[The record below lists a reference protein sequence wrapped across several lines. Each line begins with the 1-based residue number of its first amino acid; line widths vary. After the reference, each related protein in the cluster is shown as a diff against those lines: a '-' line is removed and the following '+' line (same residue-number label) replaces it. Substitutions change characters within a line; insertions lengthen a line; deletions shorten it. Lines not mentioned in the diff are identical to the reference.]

1 VVQIDIGLNSKCFS
15 HFPFLPL
22 TVTCFCRS
30 FHLTTNERWTFLS
43 FVTCKQFIFHPAMS
57 SPLRTIVDSVEAT
70 AEKDKTE
77 TSGMETLETGAIELQ
92 GAKRDAMNVGKAQE
106 SSAAEKETIAVVS
119 PPPPPPSERSGK
131 PDSFSQLVRTWEA
144 YINDDEGDVF
154 QPLQMLQSLQLCSR
168 AGEGLARLAGP
179 SFPGMNVLAPP
190 ALQHTSS
197 SPLQYRPPMFDY
209 NDEEL
214 IPPPIPLNPFQRS
227 SSTPSAYRTNS
238 VSSAFGTAD
247 RSAFTLPSQRSNY
260 ASGGETGS
268 HFSAFD
274 PVKYYATALDDMERT
289 SIEVMDMS
297 TELKEDS
304 EEGKEEPKLVKKGAA
319 SRAARF
325 LTDVRTLRRRRRMRG
340 GRENPAQP
348 ASVSS
353 GSTEGSSVGGN
364 KAAVTIITESNY
376 TPRKAPE
383 EIFESKTVE
392 SQDEMGEP
400 VYSPEVHESD
410 PEDGKDEDTPVIG
423 QYHQLDSDVDEEES
437 HYQRIEASLHP
448 ESPGTSPGT
457 VPSPSYEQIVE
468 DSPSSNTE
476 KRVKVDGS
484 TIRIQVSNSITSSST
499 KIETSGEPVG
509 TVVPLSPT
517 RKAQGEGSS
526 INPSSD
532 DSGTASP
539 GTTRSSNT
547 GSTSGHTTQAASIY
561 SSGQQS
567 TLSTISETDRE
578 VMEANK
584 QGKMRLSSRIF
595 PVAEKCDADGT
606 SLHSSSTDSSNPA
619 GYVALDESPTALREG
634 ANVPADR
641 FFINSPEVAGGA
653 SQAGAVS
660 MRSRTTSTSKKSE
673 NSPVTIEGSSG
684 TNTSSSHSSDEEPP
698 TFVSYLQRQA
708 ASDLTSVREAAEASS
723 PRAGESDGE
732 EREGSP
738 AEIVGY
744 PTVLFEQANV
754 PKEQQPMTVRPLKQN
769 LLDKYRSSSRP
780 PRSPVKGARPVT
792 TPPPRGSVSPIY
804 NQHSPPRNI
813 VDHPDSN
820 LSRPYVMRTGP
831 AGGKLVPVH
840 ENSTPVFLS
849 PVPESDKGVPLDTA
863 EDVTQDPGSIE
874 VLKNDSDSEEELT
887 GANIVTPEKELNA

>member
-1 VVQIDIGLNSKCFS
+1 
-15 HFPFLPL
+15 
-22 TVTCFCRS
+22 
-30 FHLTTNERWTFLS
+30 
-43 FVTCKQFIFHPAMS
+43 MS
-57 SPLRTIVDSVEAT
+57 SPLQTIVDSIEAT
-70 AEKDKTE
+70 AATDKTK
-77 TSGMETLETGAIELQ
+77 TSGMETDEAVAIELQ
-92 GAKRDAMNVGKAQE
+92 GAKRDAMNVGKAHE
-106 SSAAEKETIAVVS
+106 SRAVEKEAIAV
-119 PPPPPPSERSGK
+119 PPPPSERSGK
-131 PDSFSQLVRTWEA
+131 PDSFSRLVRTWEA

-168 AGEGLARLAGP
+168 AGEGLARLAVP
-179 SFPGMNVLAPP
+179 SFPGMNALAQPS
-190 ALQHTSS
+190 LQYTSS

-209 NDEEL
+209 NDEEV
-214 IPPPIPLNPFQRS
+214 IPPPVPLNPFQRS

-247 RSAFTLPSQRSNY
+247 RSAFTLPSQRLNY
-260 ASGGETGS
+260 ASVGDSGS

-297 TELKEDS
+297 TEPKDDS

-325 LTDVRTLRRRRRMRG
+325 LTDVRTLRRRRRMRS

-353 GSTEGSSVGGN
+353 GSTEGSSVEGN
-364 KAAVTIITESNY
+364 KAAVKIITESNY

-383 EIFESKTVE
+383 EIFESKTAE
-392 SQDEMGEP
+392 SQDDKGEP

-410 PEDGKDEDTPVIG
+410 PEDGKDEDTAAIG

-448 ESPGTSPGT
+448 ESPGT
-457 VPSPSYEQIVE
+457 VPSPSYQQIVE
-468 DSPSSNTE
+468 DRPSSNTE
-476 KRVKVDGS
+476 KRVKVDTS
-484 TIRIQVSNSITSSST
+484 RIRIQVSNSITSTSE
-499 KIETSGEPVG
+499 KIDTSGEA
-509 TVVPLSPT
+509 VPLSPI
-517 RKAQGEGSS
+517 RMAQGEGSS
-526 INPSSD
+526 INPDSN

-547 GSTSGHTTQAASIY
+547 GSTSGHTTQAASTN

-584 QGKMRLSSRIF
+584 QGKMRLSLRIV
-595 PVAEKCDADGT
+595 PVAEKSDADGT
-606 SLHSSSTDSSNPA
+606 SFHSSSTDSSNPA
-619 GYVALDESPTALREG
+619 GYVALDESPSSLREG
-634 ANVPADR
+634 ANVPAER
-641 FFINSPEVAGGA
+641 FFTKSPEAAGSA

-673 NSPVTIEGSSG
+673 NSPFTLEGSSG
-684 TNTSSSHSSDEEPP
+684 TNTSSSNSSGEEPP
-698 TFVSYLQRQA
+698 TFVSYLPREA

-723 PRAGESDGE
+723 PRAGGGDGE

-744 PTVLFEQANV
+744 PEVLFEQANV
-754 PKEQQPMTVRPLKQN
+754 QKEQQPMPVRPLKQN
-769 LLDKYRSSSRP
+769 LLDKYRPRSSSRP
-780 PRSPVKGARPVT
+780 PISPVKGARPVT
-792 TPPPRGSVSPIY
+792 TPPPRSSVSPNY
-804 NQHSPPRNI
+804 SQHSPPRNI

-831 AGGKLVPVH
+831 VGGKLVPIRA
-840 ENSTPVFLS
+840 NSTPLFLS
-849 PVPESDKGVPLDTA
+849 PVPESDNQVPMDT
-863 EDVTQDPGSIE
+863 EREVTPEPGSIE
-874 VLKNDSDSEEELT
+874 VLKTDSDSEEELA
-887 GANIVTPEKELNA
+887 GANIVTPEKELNAYS

>member
-1 VVQIDIGLNSKCFS
+1 
-15 HFPFLPL
+15 
-22 TVTCFCRS
+22 
-30 FHLTTNERWTFLS
+30 
-43 FVTCKQFIFHPAMS
+43 
-57 SPLRTIVDSVEAT
+57 
-70 AEKDKTE
+70 
-77 TSGMETLETGAIELQ
+77 METVATELQ
-92 GAKRDAMNVGKAQE
+92 GAKRDAVNVGKAQE
-106 SSAAEKETIAVVS
+106 SPAAENETIAEP

-154 QPLQMLQSLQLCSR
+154 QPLQMLQSLQLCGR

-179 SFPGMNVLAPP
+179 SIPGMMDALAPS
-190 ALQHTSS
+190 ALQHTHS

-209 NDEEL
+209 NDEEA
-214 IPPPIPLNPFQRS
+214 IPPPVPLNPFQRS

-238 VSSAFGTAD
+238 VSSAFATAD

-260 ASGGETGS
+260 ASVGNPGS

-297 TELKEDS
+297 AEPKEDS
-304 EEGKEEPKLVKKGAA
+304 EEGKEEPKLAKKGAA

-353 GSTEGSSVGGN
+353 GSTEGASVEGN

-383 EIFESKTVE
+383 EIFESKTAE
-392 SQDEMGEP
+392 SQEDKGEP
-400 VYSPEVHESD
+400 LYSPEVHESD
-410 PEDGKDEDTPVIG
+410 PEDGKDEDTPATG

-448 ESPGTSPGT
+448 ESPGT
-457 VPSPSYEQIVE
+457 VPSPSYQQIVE
-468 DSPSSNTE
+468 DRPSSNTE
-476 KRVKVDGS
+476 KRVKVDS
-484 TIRIQVSNSITSSST
+484 SRIRIQVSNSITSSSE
-499 KIETSGEPVG
+499 KIDNSGEPVG
-509 TVVPLSPT
+509 TVAPPSPT
-517 RKAQGEGSS
+517 RMAQSEGG
-526 INPSSD
+526 INPGCN
-532 DSGTASP
+532 DSGTGSP

-547 GSTSGHTTQAASIY
+547 GSTSGHTTQAASTS

-567 TLSTISETDRE
+567 GLSTISETDRE

-584 QGKMRLSSRIF
+584 QGKRRLSSRLV
-595 PVAEKCDADGT
+595 PVAEKSDADGT
-606 SLHSSSTDSSNPA
+606 SFHSSSTDSSNPA
-619 GYVALDESPTALREG
+619 GYLALDESPVALREG

-641 FFINSPEVAGGA
+641 FFTKSPEAAGSA

-660 MRSRTTSTSKKSE
+660 MRSRTTSTSKKSV
-673 NSPVTIEGSSG
+673 NSPVTLEGSSG
-684 TNTSSSHSSDEEPP
+684 TNTSSSNSSGEEPP
-698 TFVSYLQRQA
+698 TFVNYLPRQA

-744 PTVLFEQANV
+744 PKVLFEQAN
-754 PKEQQPMTVRPLKQN
+754 EQQPMPVRPPKQN

-831 AGGKLVPVH
+831 AGGKLVPVRA
-840 ENSTPVFLS
+840 NSSPLFLTPVL
-849 PVPESDKGVPLDTA
+849 ESDSLVPLDTA
-863 EDVTQDPGSIE
+863 EEEVTQDPGSIE
-874 VLKNDSDSEEELT
+874 VLKTDSDSDDELT
-887 GANIVTPEKELNA
+887 GVNLITPEKELNA

>member
-1 VVQIDIGLNSKCFS
+1 MIIDSI
-15 HFPFLPL
+15 
-22 TVTCFCRS
+22 
-30 FHLTTNERWTFLS
+30 
-43 FVTCKQFIFHPAMS
+43 
-57 SPLRTIVDSVEAT
+57 EAT
-70 AEKDKTE
+70 AEKEKTK
-77 TSGMETLETGAIELQ
+77 TSEMEVVATELQ
-92 GAKRDAMNVGKAQE
+92 DAKRVSVNVGKAQE
-106 SSAAEKETIAVVS
+106 SPAAEKTEKTSEIEEVATELQSAKRDAVNVGKAQESPVAEKEKETIAV
-119 PPPPPPSERSGK
+119 PPPPSERSGK
-131 PDSFSQLVRTWEA
+131 PDSFAQLVRTWEA

-154 QPLQMLQSLQLCSR
+154 QPMLQSLQLCGR

-179 SFPGMNVLAPP
+179 SIPGMSALAPP
-190 ALQHTSS
+190 ALRHTHS

-209 NDEEL
+209 NDEEV
-214 IPPPIPLNPFQRS
+214 IPPPVPLNPFQRS

-260 ASGGETGS
+260 ASVGDSGS

-297 TELKEDS
+297 TERKEDS

-325 LTDVRTLRRRRRMRG
+325 LADVRTLRRRRRMRG

-353 GSTEGSSVGGN
+353 GSDESVSVEGN
-364 KAAVTIITESNY
+364 KAAVTIITESDY

-383 EIFESKTVE
+383 ELFESKTAE
-392 SQDEMGEP
+392 SQEDKGEP

-423 QYHQLDSDVDEEES
+423 QYHQLDSDVDEEEI
-437 HYQRIEASLHP
+437 HYQRIEASLQP
-448 ESPGTSPGT
+448 ESPGT
-457 VPSPSYEQIVE
+457 VPSPSYEQIAE
-468 DSPSSNTE
+468 DRPSSTAE

-484 TIRIQVSNSITSSST
+484 RIRIQVSNSITSSSV
-499 KIETSGEPVG
+499 KIDNSKEPVG
-509 TVVPLSPT
+509 TAGTPSPT
-517 RKAQGEGSS
+517 RMAEGEGSS
-526 INPSSD
+526 ITPGSN

-547 GSTSGHTTQAASIY
+547 GSTSGHTTQAAST
-561 SSGQQS
+561 SSSCQQS
-567 TLSTISETDRE
+567 NLSTISETDRE

-584 QGKMRLSSRIF
+584 QGKRRLCSRIV
-595 PVAEKCDADGT
+595 PVAEKSDADGT

-619 GYVALDESPTALREG
+619 GYVALDESPIPLREG

-641 FFINSPEVAGGA
+641 FFTNSPEAAGIA

-660 MRSRTTSTSKKSE
+660 MRSRTTSTSKKSG
-673 NSPVTIEGSSG
+673 NSPVTLEGSAG
-684 TNTSSSHSSDEEPP
+684 TNTSSSNSSDEEPP
-698 TFVSYLQRQA
+698 TFVSYLPRQA
-708 ASDLTSVREAAEASS
+708 ASDLTSVREAAETSS
-723 PRAGESDGE
+723 PRAGGSDGE

-744 PTVLFEQANV
+744 PEVLFEQANV
-754 PKEQQPMTVRPLKQN
+754 PKEQQPMPVRPPKQN
-769 LLDKYRSSSRP
+769 LLEKYRSRP

-792 TPPPRGSVSPIY
+792 TPPPRGSVSPLY

-813 VDHPDSN
+813 VDHPESN
-820 LSRPYVMRTGP
+820 LSRPYVMRTAP
-831 AGGKLVPVH
+831 TGGKLVPVRA
-840 ENSTPVFLS
+840 NSSPMFLS
-849 PVPESDKGVPLDTA
+849 PVLESDSLVPLDTD

-874 VLKNDSDSEEELT
+874 VLKTDSEDELT
-887 GANIVTPEKELNA
+887 GANLVTPEKELNA